1 MRRLIWLVSFA
12 LMSSCAAP
20 ESARMMPKAADTGA
34 DATVMAEPAPIAEAN
49 ILPNPE
55 HCAEDGDGIGGT
67 GCPIR

>member
-1 MRRLIWLVSFA
+1 
-12 LMSSCAAP
+12 
-20 ESARMMPKAADTGA
+20 MMPKAADTGA